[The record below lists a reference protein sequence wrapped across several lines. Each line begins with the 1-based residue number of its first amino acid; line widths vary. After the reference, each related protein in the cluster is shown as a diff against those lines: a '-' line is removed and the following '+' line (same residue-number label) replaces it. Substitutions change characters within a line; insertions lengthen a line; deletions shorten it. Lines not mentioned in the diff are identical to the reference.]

1 MERLRSDAF
10 DAHGGASKGERLL
23 AEPILVEA
31 LNETRDAAN
40 VFKLSSAAAAG
51 GAASEALTVTGLLAN
66 DEILAV
72 SQRVAGAS
80 NTAVTGFNT
89 QIADGLTV
97 EWTADPGAGAIVDVE
112 FRRVTA

>member
-23 AEPILVEA
+23 AEPILVDILA
-31 LNETRDAAN
+31 DKPKFPL
-40 VFKLSSAAAAG
+40 
-51 GAASEALTVTGLLAN
+51 ASEALTVTGLLAN